1 MTIGRRVLTFT
12 DKTRIDP
19 ISKEPREILTSIY
32 YPSEP
37 TGNKEKYTT
46 LFEPCA
52 LLAVDMLSSMGVNK
66 EYISNLET
74 VIYNNANVNMSVRNC
89 PIIFITPAFGVVRD
103 MYSFCVEHLVK
114 QGFIVITI
122 GATHESIF
130 SIFPDG
136 RFIQQSREISEIDSL
151 DIHYWNQLLE
161 LRVDDIRY
169 VMSNLEEV
177 LNSDKD
183 LMAVVDDNEIGIIGH
198 SLGGAAAYEV
208 LKREKVVTAS
218 VLLDPSFHLL
228 KAGLEEKVSVP
239 LLVVRQEKCS
249 IEELEN
255 ELSPDLL
262 SMFLSGYNA
271 LYKSSD
277 INSTFIK
284 LQGAHHM
291 TFSDIPIHYKEAGIK
306 LKHSTITKYI
316 STYFEEYLMKKE
328 NNLHKLMKDKISD
341 GVYEINSV
349 GLVF

>member
-1 MTIGRRVLTFT
+1 MTIGRRILVFK

-37 TGNKEKYTT
+37 TGNKEKYIT

-52 LLAVDMLSSMGVNK
+52 LLAVDMLVSMGVNK
-66 EYISNLET
+66 EYISNLDT
-74 VIYNNANVNMSVRNC
+74 AISNNANINMTASNC
-89 PIIFITPAFGVVRD
+89 PVIFLTPAFGVVRD
-103 MYSFCVEHLVK
+103 MYSFCVEHLVM

-136 RFIQQSREISEIDSL
+136 RFIQQTKEISEIDSL

-161 LRVDDIRY
+161 FRVEDVRY
-169 VMSNLEEV
+169 VMNNLEEV
-177 LNSDKD
+177 ENSDKD
-183 LMAVVDDNEIGIIGH
+183 LLAIVNVNEIGIIGH

-208 LKREKVVTAS
+208 LKREKKVKAS

-228 KAGLEEKVSVP
+228 RPGLEQKVSVP
-239 LLVVRQEKCS
+239 LLIVRQEKCS

-255 ELSPDLL
+255 DFSPELLPL
-262 SMFLSGYNA
+262 FLSGYNA

-277 INSTFIK
+277 INSSFIK

-291 TFSDIPIHYKEAGIK
+291 TFSDIPIHYKEDEIK

-316 STYFEEYLMKKE
+316 SAYFEEYLMKKE
-328 NNLHKLMKDKISD
+328 NNFHELMKDKISD
-341 GVYEINSV
+341 GILEINSSGFV
-349 GLVF
+349 I

>member
-1 MTIGRRVLTFT
+1 MTIGRRVLVLK
-12 DKTRIDP
+12 DKACIEP
-19 ISKEPREILTSIY
+19 ISNGPREILTSIY
-32 YPSEP
+32 YPSVS
-37 TGNKEKYTT
+37 TGNKEKYTN

-52 LLAVDMLSSMGVNK
+52 LLAVDMLGSMGVNK
-66 EYISNLET
+66 EYICNLET
-74 VIYNNANVNMSVRNC
+74 VISNNANINITVRNC

-114 QGFIVITI
+114 QGFVVITM

-161 LRVDDIRY
+161 LRIEDIRY
-169 VMSNLEEV
+169 VMNNLEKI

-183 LMAVVDDNEIGIIGH
+183 LMAIVNVNEIGIIGH

-208 LKREKVVTAS
+208 LKREKKVRAS
-218 VLLDPSFHLL
+218 ALLDPSFHLIR
-228 KAGLEEKVSVP
+228 ADIEEKVSVP
-239 LLVVRQEKCS
+239 LLVVRQENCS
-249 IEELEN
+249 LEELEN
-255 ELSPDLL
+255 DFSPELL
-262 SMFLSGYNA
+262 SLFLSGYNA

-291 TFSDIPIHYKEAGIK
+291 TFSDIPLHYKEAGIK
-306 LKHSTITKYI
+306 LKHSTIMKYI
-316 STYFEEYLMKKE
+316 SAYFEERLMKKE
-328 NNLHKLMKDKISD
+328 NFQELMKDKISD
-341 GVYEINSV
+341 RVYEINGV
-349 GLVF
+349 GVVM

>member
-1 MTIGRRVLTFT
+1 MTIGRRVLVFK

-19 ISKEPREILTSIY
+19 ISKEPREILISIY

-37 TGNKEKYTT
+37 TGSMEKYIT

-52 LLAVDMLSSMGVNK
+52 LLAVDMLGSMGVNK
-66 EYISNLET
+66 EYISNLGT
-74 VIYNNANVNMSVRNC
+74 AISNNANINMTTRNC

-103 MYSFCVEHLVK
+103 MYSFCVEHLVM

-130 SIFPDG
+130 SIFPNG
-136 RFIQQSREISEIDSL
+136 RFVRQTKEISEIDSL
-151 DIHYWNQLLE
+151 DIPYWNRLLE
-161 LRVDDIRY
+161 LRVEDIRY
-169 VMSNLEEV
+169 VMNNLEEV

-183 LMAVVDDNEIGIIGH
+183 LMAIVDVNEIGIIGH

-208 LKREKVVTAS
+208 LKREKKVTAS

-228 KAGLEEKVSVP
+228 KAGLEGKVSVP

-255 ELSPDLL
+255 NFSPGLL
-262 SMFLSGYNA
+262 SLFLSGYND
-271 LYKSSD
+271 LYKTSN

-284 LQGAHHM
+284 LHEAHHM
-291 TFSDIPIHYKEAGIK
+291 TFSDIPLHYKEAGIK

-316 STYFEEYLMKKE
+316 SVYFEEYLMKKE
-328 NNLHKLMKDKISD
+328 NNFHDLMKDKISD

-349 GLVF
+349 GLVT